1 MENLMFDLKKL
12 SHKAIPGALEKAMRY
27 RLLNEP
33 REAESICLDILESE
47 PENQEA
53 IILLILSITDQ
64 FVNEAPGSVTRAR
77 ELLPRLHKEYDR
89 AYYAGIINERS
100 AKAALRRSS
109 PHSRFI
115 AYDNLRKAMRLYEQA
130 EEIHPEKNEDAILRW
145 NACARMIITNKLEE
159 HTGHGEMEHFL
170 E

>member
-1 MENLMFDLKKL
+1 MFELKKL

-33 REAESICLDILESE
+33 REAESICLDILESQ

-53 IILLILSITDQ
+53 LVVLILSITDQ

-77 ELLPRLHKEYDR
+77 DLLSRLHNEYDR
-89 AYYAGIINERS
+89 IYYAGIINERN

-109 PHSRFI
+109 PHSGFI
-115 AYDNLRKAMRLYEQA
+115 AFDSLREAMRLYEQA
-130 EEIHPEKNEDAILRW
+130 EKIHPEMNEDAILRW
-145 NACARMIITNKLEE
+145 NACARMIMNNKLEG